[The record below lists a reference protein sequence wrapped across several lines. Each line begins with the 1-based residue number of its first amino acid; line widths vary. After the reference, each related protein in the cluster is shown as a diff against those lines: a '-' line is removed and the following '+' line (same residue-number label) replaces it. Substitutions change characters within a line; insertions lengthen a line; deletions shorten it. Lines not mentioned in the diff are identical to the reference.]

1 MAKTTTKV
9 GEEEIKVVMNDN
21 TYKKDQILKSK
32 KYSDRVD
39 VINVLLSENETYTI
53 SQVDKLIKDFM
64 NSEVK

>member
-1 MAKTTTKV
+1 MAEAIIKI
-9 GEEEIKVVMNDN
+9 GEEGSNVVINDN

>member
-1 MAKTTTKV
+1 MAEAITKI
-9 GEEEIKVVMNDN
+9 GEEGSKVVINDN

>member
-1 MAKTTTKV
+1 MAEAITKI
-9 GEEEIKVVMNDN
+9 GEEENKAVINDN
-21 TYKKDQILKSK
+21 TYIKDQILKSE

>member
-1 MAKTTTKV
+1 MAEAITKI